1 MWRPLN
7 KSNVVSEDSSDLVRD
22 GRSDSNLGEVADDNP
37 NLSLGIGLGENARS
51 GTVTNK
57 KGFGGTSA
65 ALFNSPSLSVKR
77 RKKASKPRRRRR
89 SAAKSSV
96 KRVKRK
102 KSSGGGR
109 KKKTGNTRRGRRST
123 VAKKRGARRRRSK
136 AKLLPGAIF

>member
-7 KSNVVSEDSSDLVRD
+7 KSIVVSEESSDLVRD
-22 GRSDSNLGEVADDNP
+22 GRSDSNLGEDNVDDNP

-65 ALFNSPSLSVKR
+65 ALFSSPSLSVKR

-89 SAAKSSV
+89 ASAKSSV

-102 KSSGGGR
+102 KSSVGGR
-109 KKKTGNTRRGRRST
+109 KKKGGRGRRRT
-123 VAKKRGARRRRSK
+123 VAKKRVVRRRRSK